1 MKAINSQI
9 IDFPKI
15 QIILNQSEFPSLWFI
30 FTTNSENLVEFRV
43 QKVVFLVVPRGGR
56 SGEHPGHLPRIFQTC
71 LNQIQIPIGLSSVK
85 VG

>member
-43 QKVVFLVVPRGGR
+43 QKGR
-56 SGEHPGHLPRIFQTC
+56 FSGCT
-71 LNQIQIPIGLSSVK
+71 
-85 VG
+85 